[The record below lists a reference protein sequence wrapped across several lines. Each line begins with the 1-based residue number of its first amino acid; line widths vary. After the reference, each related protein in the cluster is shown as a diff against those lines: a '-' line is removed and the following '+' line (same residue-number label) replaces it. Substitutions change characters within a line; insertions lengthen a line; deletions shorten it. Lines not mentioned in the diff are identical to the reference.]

1 MSLWTVV
8 LMVLGLGGLLVG
20 AELLVRG
27 ASRLAA
33 SAGLSPLVIG
43 LTVVAFG
50 TSAPELAVSVGGALS
65 GTTDVALG
73 NVVGSNSFNVLFI
86 LGLSALLVPLTV
98 ASDLVRRDVP
108 LLIGV
113 SALVLAMA
121 LDGGIGRIEGLLLA
135 GGLLAYTVL
144 SVRSARRASRTAA
157 AGATP
162 PPARPRGAL
171 ARDLGLVVLGLVLL
185 AGGARGFVEGAVEL
199 ATALGLDELVIGVT
213 IVAIGTS
220 LPEVAAS
227 VVAGLRGERDIAVG
241 NVVGSCLFN
250 LLGVLGVSAVI
261 SPIGIP
267 VGTDALHADLPV
279 MVATA
284 LACLPIFVTGA
295 RIDRWEG
302 ALFLG
307 FYVLYTVFV
316 VLRALGSAAARQMG
330 VVVVVFVLPL
340 TVMTLLVAFLRDR
353 RAAAPAGGRAKAASA
368 EDEGPVR

>member
-1 MSLWTVV
+1 MGLLGSILFTDNVVFVSVV
-8 LMVLGLGGLLVG
+8 LLGGFLVG
-20 AELLVRG
+20 LVFLVKGSDVFIDGAAAIARKRG
-27 ASRLAA
+27 ISEHT
-33 SAGLSPLVIG
+33 IG
-43 LTVVAFG
+43 LTLVAFA
-50 TSAPELAVSVGGALS
+50 TSIPELAVS
-65 GTTDVALG
+65 
-73 NVVGSNSFNVLFI
+73 
-86 LGLSALLVPLTV
+86 
-98 ASDLVRRDVP
+98 
-108 LLIGV
+108 LI
-113 SALVLAMA
+113 
-121 LDGGIGRIEGLLLA
+121 
-135 GGLLAYTVL
+135 
-144 SVRSARRASRTAA
+144 AA
-157 AGATP
+157 INGK
-162 PPARPRGAL
+162 
-171 ARDLGLVVLGLVLL
+171 
-185 AGGARGFVEGAVEL
+185 
-199 ATALGLDELVIGVT
+199 
-213 IVAIGTS
+213 S
-220 LPEVAAS
+220 
-227 VVAGLRGERDIAVG
+227 DIAVG

>member
-113 SALVLAMA
+113 SALVQPIA
-121 LDGGIGRIEGLLLA
+121 GRTQGFFAVNVVVELVPA
-135 GGLLAYTVL
+135 PRQNANVN
-144 SVRSARRASRTAA
+144 
-157 AGATP
+157 
-162 PPARPRGAL
+162 ARPLPPTPG
-171 ARDLGLVVLGLVLL
+171 
-185 AGGARGFVEGAVEL
+185 EGRV
-199 ATALGLDELVIGVT
+199 
-213 IVAIGTS
+213 
-220 LPEVAAS
+220 S
-227 VVAGLRGERDIAVG
+227 VHQQ
-241 NVVGSCLFN
+241 
-250 LLGVLGVSAVI
+250 VI
-261 SPIGIP
+261 SRYQ
-267 VGTDALHADLPV
+267 HQRRQLP
-279 MVATA
+279 
-284 LACLPIFVTGA
+284 
-295 RIDRWEG
+295 
-302 ALFLG
+302 
-307 FYVLYTVFV
+307 
-316 VLRALGSAAARQMG
+316 RQ
-330 VVVVVFVLPL
+330 
-340 TVMTLLVAFLRDR
+340 TL
-353 RAAAPAGGRAKAASA
+353 
-368 EDEGPVR
+368 